1 MLQKLNEKQNIHIC
15 IAFTAMMPHIDNFC
29 FNSLGLKS
37 SVIMTV
43 CVNITLKKQT
53 VKLQPC
59 ESCI

>member
-29 FNSLGLKS
+29 LKS

-53 VKLQPC
+53 VKLQSC